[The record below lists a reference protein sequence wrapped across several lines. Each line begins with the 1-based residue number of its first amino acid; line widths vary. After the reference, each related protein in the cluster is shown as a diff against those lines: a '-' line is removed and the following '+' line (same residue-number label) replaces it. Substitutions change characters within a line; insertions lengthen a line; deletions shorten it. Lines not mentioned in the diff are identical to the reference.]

1 MAELP
6 SVADVIKELRA
17 ELAEATAEG
26 DGQNIR
32 FEMGE
37 IQVELEALVTT
48 EGKGGLNLKVL
59 GVGFEGGGG
68 ASSASTLK
76 LTLNLKPKRVTSGGG
91 TQDLT
96 ASRTF
101 EVE

>member
-6 SVADVIKELRA
+6 SVAQVIEQLRA
-17 ELAEATAEG
+17 
-26 DGQNIR
+26 
-32 FEMGE
+32 
-37 IQVELEALVTT
+37 EALVTT

-68 ASSASTLK
+68 ASSASTIK
-76 LTLNLKPKRVTSGGG
+76 LTLKLKPKQVTPDGG

>member
-6 SVADVIKELRA
+6 SVAQVIEQLRA
-17 ELAEATAEG
+17 ELAEATAKG
-26 DGQNIR
+26 AGQDIR
-32 FEMGE
+32 FDMGE
-37 IQVELEALVTT
+37 IQVELEVP
-48 EGKGGLNLKVL
+48 

-68 ASSASTLK
+68 ASSASTIK
-76 LTLNLKPKRVTSGGG
+76 LTLKLKPKQVTPDGG

>member
-6 SVADVIKELRA
+6 SVAQVIEQLRA
-17 ELAEATAEG
+17 ELAEATAKG
-26 DGQNIR
+26 AGQDIR
-32 FEMGE
+32 FDMGE
-37 IQVELEALVTT
+37 IQVEREALVTT
-48 EGKGGLNLKVL
+48 EGKGGLNLKVP

-68 ASSASTLK
+68 ASSASTIK
-76 LTLNLKPKRVTSGGG
+76 LTLKLKPKQVTPDGG